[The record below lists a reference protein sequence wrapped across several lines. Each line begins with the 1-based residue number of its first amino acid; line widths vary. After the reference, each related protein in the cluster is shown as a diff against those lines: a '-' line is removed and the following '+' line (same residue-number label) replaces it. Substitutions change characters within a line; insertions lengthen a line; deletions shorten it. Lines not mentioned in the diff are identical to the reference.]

1 MTRHGT
7 HLVTMKRSH
16 AMFLFL
22 GLLAPLG
29 CGPPDDALTLEP
41 GDATGIEALS
51 VRSLLS
57 FKDQRYLRTVA
68 INDINEM
75 SLAALALDKAVV
87 PHVRIFAEQM
97 QGDHRAMR
105 DAKQALAQV
114 KAARLPQRMSLT
126 SAGKRLLLSRLSG
139 EAFDVAYMEGQVADH
154 TATLTLLQTIARSA
168 DDADLRAMAAHD
180 VEIVGHHLRDA
191 RALSR
196 GETPR

>member
-1 MTRHGT
+1 MA
-7 HLVTMKRSH
+7 MKRSH
-16 AMFLFL
+16 ALLLVL
-22 GLLAPLG
+22 GLLAPPA
-29 CGPPDDALTLEP
+29 CGPADDALTLEP
-41 GDATGIEALS
+41 ADDADIEALS

-57 FKDQRYLRTVA
+57 FKDGRYLRTAA

-87 PHVRIFAEQM
+87 PQVRIFAEQM
-97 QGDHRAMR
+97 QCDHRAMR

-114 KAARLPQRMSLT
+114 KAARLPQRMSVT

-139 EAFDVAYMEGQVADH
+139 EAFDIAYMESQVTDH

-168 DDADLRAMAAHD
+168 DDPDLRAMAAHD
-180 VEIVGHHLRDA
+180 VEIVEHHLRDA